1 MKYVIF
7 IHMFI
12 KHFPKFLFEKD
23 TRMDKSKYQLKE
35 YIQLKV
41 FDSSIIMIIDNTNK
55 KNLVT

>member
-12 KHFPKFLFEKD
+12 KHFPKFLFLKD
-23 TRMDKSKYQLKE
+23 TRMDKSKYQFQE

-41 FDSSIIMIIDNTNK
+41 FDSSIIMIIDATN